1 MNSFKNISS
10 FIKVE
15 FDPDG
20 GSSFSGLSTTQL
32 LAVSYAFCTQTVENE
47 EVKDTNTDPAN
58 EIQTLSVSG
67 NDLTI
72 SDGNSVILPGGETK
86 SAAEYEVSW
95 TIGEPIIET
104 SSSGSHSLTQGFHQ
118 PKLTVTSAEIFADD
132 LNIEVYPNP
141 TWEFVTIYSERF
153 LENAEYALFSLSGK
167 KLMEGKIMNKTTKLS
182 IENRASGSYLL
193 KLTGE
198 NSRPLQTFKIVKR

>member
-1 MNSFKNISS
+1 MKKFIFTLTMLLSSVVYVSAQEVIS
-10 FIKVE
+10 
-15 FDPDG
+15 
-20 GSSFSGLSTTQL
+20 
-32 LAVSYAFCTQTVENE
+32 AA
-47 EVKDTNTDPAN
+47 
-58 EIQTLSVSG
+58 
-67 NDLTI
+67 
-72 SDGNSVILPGGETK
+72 GETK
-86 SAAEYEVSW
+86 STAEYEVSW
-95 TIGEPIIET
+95 TIGEPVIAT
-104 SSSGSHSLTQGFHQ
+104 GSSGSYSLTQGFHQ
-118 PKLTVTSAEIFADD
+118 PILSVTPTEIFADD

-141 TWEFVTIYSERF
+141 AREFVTINSDQL